1 VSQEY
6 DSFIP
11 LASIVVSE
19 GTFDSTLQHVVDVA
33 CASVGGCSMA
43 GITLL
48 DRAGPTTAAASSEI
62 ALEVDATQYSEGSGP
77 SLDAY
82 RRQVVNRIESTDTDQ
97 RWPEFSRAA
106 AANGV
111 HSTLSFPLIV
121 GGDGLGALNLYS
133 DVESGFD
140 EIAER
145 TGAVFANH
153 ASVTLANARA
163 YWVTEDL
170 RRNLEVALETRS
182 VIDQAMGILMAREG
196 CNADEAFE
204 VLKKASQRT
213 NRKLHQIAQEIVDHP
228 R

>member
-1 VSQEY
+1 MSQKH

-11 LASIVVSE
+11 LASIVVSKE
-19 GTFDSTLQHVVDVA
+19 TFDETLQRVVDVA
-33 CASVGGCSMA
+33 CASVAGCSMA
-43 GITLL
+43 GITLH

-62 ALEVDATQYSEGSGP
+62 ALEVDAIQYSEDSGP
-77 SLDAY
+77 CLDAY

-111 HSTLSFPLIV
+111 RSTLSFPLIV
-121 GGDGLGALNLYS
+121 GSDGLGALNLYS
-133 DVESGFD
+133 DIEWGFD
-140 EIAER
+140 EVAER
-145 TGAVFANH
+145 TGGVFAAH

-170 RRNLEVALETRS
+170 RRNLELALETRA
-182 VIDQAMGILMAREG
+182 VIDQAKGILMAREG
-196 CNADEAFE
+196 CSADEAFE
-204 VLKKASQRT
+204 VLKRASQRT
-213 NRKLHQIAQEIVDHP
+213 NRKLHQIAQEIVDRP